1 MQAPPRMT
9 VEVPLL
15 SLGEGPADYEALG
28 SYVDALRRPRGLHM
42 TLLHVGILEDFAG
55 DVAAWTKGFTSAEKA
70 LERTASWLR
79 GLPVLDGFTASS
91 QRLLSL
97 GGGGC
102 PAWKSTFRRRCGTS
116 SFPWWWP
123 FTACSMNLQWTTST
137 TSSSARR
144 PWATGPRT
152 GHPTLQWA
160 GQRPGEAGPS
170 TSNRWRWSSGHRRSG
185 MRGCWME
192 LGEPH
197 RHRRCSLRD
206 RPSLLVPI
214 SLNSKEPAPG
224 GR

>member
-1 MQAPPRMT
+1 MQAPPRIT

-97 GGGGC
+97 GGGRVSGLEVDVPEAVRDFQLSLVVALHGLLDDLAVDNIDDFILSS
-102 PAWKSTFRRRCGTS
+102 PALGYRS
-116 SFPWWWP
+116 PH
-123 FTACSMNLQWTTST
+123 WTPHV
-137 TSSSARR
+137 AVGR
-144 PWATGPRT
+144 PKT
-152 GHPTLQWA
+152 
-160 GQRPGEAGPS
+160 
-170 TSNRWRWSSGHRRSG
+170 RRSG
-185 MRGCWME
+185 PIDI
-192 LGEPH
+192 EPLALEFGASQI
-197 RHRRCSLRD
+197 RNAWALD
-206 RPSLLVPI
+206 GVGGT
-214 SLNSKEPAPG
+214 APPLEM
-224 GR
+224 